1 MLGPEMRRVRQ
12 AVRHGPEAQGAH
24 ERPHRGQA
32 LLLPGLFRGLQLLQ
46 LTLPPQKGKLSIAFC
61 LNMII
66 CQLGNSNISADETSH
81 CETFIEQ
88 EELTS

>member
-46 LTLPPQKGKLSIAFC
+46 LTLPP
-61 LNMII
+61 
-66 CQLGNSNISADETSH
+66 
-81 CETFIEQ
+81 
-88 EELTS
+88 